1 MKVALFFDGKNFYR
15 SWREKADGRRV
26 DFTRLSRWLMDR
38 VDARHLWGA
47 HYYTGIEIGSA
58 AESDA
63 QRNLSRFLNDL
74 EVLPGYFVYRFPR
87 RARSGTCANCGAE
100 TRFSLEKE
108 VDTTMVADMLRLA
121 AVNAF
126 DVMVLISGDTDHAPA
141 VEGVKMLG
149 KKVYLAS
156 WGGYGLSSRLLRAAF
171 DHIDLL
177 EGLAH
182 FEMADSAI
190 GLVSPLPLSNGERVR
205 EFDDEDDQGDLT
217 TARSSTTYGM
227 ERADDEDADDPAD
240 ILLEE
245 LRFAERQFAGGYVG
259 LNYFVRRWKSPRLS
273 EAPDWRSRLLDELI
287 ADGDVEVYTA
297 EDGNK
302 AVRIVLDDGDYDD
315 EDDADDDYEEYD
327 DDEDDSD
334 LETSASDDDAQDDD
348 DDDENDR

>member
-26 DFTRLSRWLMDR
+26 DFSKLSKWVMDR
-38 VDARHLWGA
+38 VDATHLWGA

-87 RARSGTCANCGAE
+87 RARSGTCPNCGAE

-156 WGGYGLSSRLLRAAF
+156 WGGYGLSTRLLRAAF

-177 EGLAH
+177 EGLRN
-182 FEMADSAI
+182 FEMSDSAV
-190 GLVSPLPLSNGERVR
+190 GLVSPLPLGSDV
-205 EFDDEDDQGDLT
+205 DADEEPRA
-217 TARSSTTYGM
+217 TAYGM
-227 ERADDEDADDPAD
+227 DRDEEDGDDDSDDPAD

-273 EAPDWRSRLLDELI
+273 DAPDWRSRLLDELI

-302 AVRIVLDDGDYDD
+302 AVRIVVDEGEYEDDD
-315 EDDADDDYEEYD
+315 EESEYEEYED
-327 DDEDDSD
+327 EEGDEDGDDAGAEASDDEDDSEED
-334 LETSASDDDAQDDD
+334 
-348 DDDENDR
+348 NDGR

>member
-26 DFTRLSRWLMDR
+26 DFSRLSSWLMKR
-38 VDARHLWGA
+38 VGATHLWGA

-87 RARSGTCANCGAE
+87 RARSGTCSNCGAE

-156 WGGYGLSSRLLRAAF
+156 WGGYGLSTRLLRAAF

-177 EGLAH
+177 EGVGN
-182 FEMADSAI
+182 FEMSDSAV
-190 GLVSPLPLSNGERVR
+190 GLVSPLSLGGDDEADGDDLAAPRATAYGIDRSG
-205 EFDDEDDQGDLT
+205 DEDDDGD
-217 TARSSTTYGM
+217 
-227 ERADDEDADDPAD
+227 DDRDDPAD

-302 AVRIVLDDGDYDD
+302 AVRIVVDEGEYEEEDDEESEYEEFDDDDGDDDADVEASDDVDD
-315 EDDADDDYEEYD
+315 EDDE
-327 DDEDDSD
+327 
-334 LETSASDDDAQDDD
+334 
-348 DDDENDR
+348 R